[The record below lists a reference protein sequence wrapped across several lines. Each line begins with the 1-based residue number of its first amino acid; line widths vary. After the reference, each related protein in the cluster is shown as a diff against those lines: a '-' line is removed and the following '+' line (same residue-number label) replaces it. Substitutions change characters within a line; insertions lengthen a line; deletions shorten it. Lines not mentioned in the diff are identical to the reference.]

1 MVDQEGYLADKT
13 EAANDAKLK
22 TQVIL
27 KDLTVL
33 QAEYDKQITTSTDN
47 KDKNTKATKENTKA
61 HKEFFDS
68 EKEFLNEQQKLQ
80 DEALWKYNQNQIA
93 KENQTKETALVI
105 DEIEVSRQMA
115 DWEYQKTDEQRLQEQ
130 FDKGLIGRQEYNDK
144 VVEMEDAKNQAL
156 QALTV
161 QSLSS
166 IADILGK
173 NTKAGAA
180 VAKAAAMFDIAVSTA
195 TALSKAT
202 TQTKAATPI
211 DYAIQVAANVAIVL
225 ANIAKAKQVISS
237 APAFAQ
243 GGYVPGSGNQDT
255 THAMLTPGEFVLK
268 KSVVEQINSGNVI
281 NYEKLASMI
290 NDKKVYLVE
299 ADVTKSQNKVRT
311 IETRSKI

>member
-1 MVDQEGYLADKT
+1 MSNQNSSD
-13 EAANDAKLK
+13 
-22 TQVIL
+22 
-27 KDLTVL
+27 
-33 QAEYDKQITTSTDN
+33 
-47 KDKNTKATKENTKA
+47 
-61 HKEFFDS
+61 FFDDLNS
-68 EKEFLNEQQKLQ
+68 EATENKLPLPNSVEAVIKKFNVQK
-80 DEALWKYNQNQIA
+80 
-93 KENQTKETALVI
+93 
-105 DEIEVSRQMA
+105 
-115 DWEYQKTDEQRLQEQ
+115 
-130 FDKGLIGRQEYNDK
+130 
-144 VVEMEDAKNQAL
+144 MEDAKNQAL